1 MLSFCCDFAPL
12 TAVAPSVAGIGAEA
26 AGIGAEAGALGSVGA
41 ENALTVVT
49 AAGVTAAAFLACDA
63 CRPVGLPIAF
73 SLCMCIAYAAWL
85 ADADGAGAAACE
97 ATGAETGA
105 ETTAGTGAGTTAGA
119 GAETAA
125 GAGAEAGARTGAGLA
140 ISMSHAC
147 FDDGRQGAAQ
157 RGGKGGLQYFPEP
170 AFVKYRV
177 IFDGI

>member
-12 TAVAPSVAGIGAEA
+12 TAVAPSV

-49 AAGVTAAAFLACDA
+49 AAGVTTAAFLACDA

-73 SLCMCIAYAAWL
+73 SLCMCFAYAAWL
-85 ADADGAGAAACE
+85 VETDGAGAAACE

-157 RGGKGGLQYFPEP
+157 RGGKGGLHYFPEP
-170 AFVKYRV
+170 AFVKHRAS
-177 IFDGI
+177 FDGI